1 MAVDHELPASPARGG
16 VVGRRIAGPVGARA
30 RLARRLDVLAALAES
45 DMRARYGRGR
55 WQAVKWLADPF
66 AALGIYL
73 LLVVFVLE
81 VDDPAPGLSLAC
93 AIVPFQLVMMSVVNG
108 LGAVQLRRSIIQNM
122 RFDRTL
128 IPASSVITES
138 VAWLAALTLLPL
150 MMAVYTVAPT
160 PALLWL
166 PAVLALTIVVSLA
179 LAYPATLIGVW
190 FPDLRPFA
198 VSLIRTLYF
207 VAPGLVALDAIRGEK
222 AAALIKVNPLTGIFE
237 AYRDIF
243 LYGQRPAAW
252 EFLYPLGIAALV
264 LVVAIPV
271 YGRDQQHFAK
281 VVE

>member
-73 LLVVFVLE
+73 LLVVFVLD

-138 VAWLAALTLLPL
+138 VAWLAALPL

-271 YGRDQQHFAK
+271 YGRDQRHFAK

>member
-1 MAVDHELPASPARGG
+1 VGSSGDTATFERGS
-16 VVGRRIAGPVGARA
+16 VEQAERPLRSVAA
-30 RLARRLDVLAALAES
+30 RLQYTIDLLFSLTAS
-45 DMRARYGRGR
+45 DLRSRYGRG
-55 WQAVKWLADPF
+55 P
-66 AALGIYL
+66 
-73 LLVVFVLE
+73 LLVVRWLAEPFALVGVYLVLTA
-81 VDDPAPGLSLAC
+81 VVLDRSGQATGLSLAC

-271 YGRDQQHFAK
+271 YGRDQRHFAK